1 MILATSRVFVAEP
14 DHRREQRM
22 ALSGEIQSPKPEA
35 IAAHYASGYEAD
47 RLHQGAGQ
55 LERERSRELLG
66 RFLPPPPATV
76 LDVGGGP
83 GGHACWLA
91 AQGYTVHLIDITPLH
106 VELARQASAR
116 QPEAPLAGTAVGD
129 ARALPWG
136 PATADAVVLFG
147 PLYHLTDRAD
157 RLQALREAH
166 RVLRPGGTL
175 LAAAISRFAS
185 ALDGLCRG
193 YLKDRQFAEIVRRDL
208 ADGQHRNP
216 TGRPEYFMD
225 AFFHHPDELR
235 DEFAGAGLT
244 AARVYGVEGPG
255 WLLSDF
261 GAWWDNGEYRDRL
274 LELARALE
282 AEPSLAG
289 TSAHLVAVAT
299 R

>member
-1 MILATSRVFVAEP
+1 
-14 DHRREQRM
+14 M
-22 ALSGEIQSPKPEA
+22 ASARDAHSPAPEA

-47 RLHQGAGQ
+47 RLHRGAGQ
-55 LERERSRELLG
+55 LDRERSRELLG
-66 RFLPPPPATV
+66 RFLPPAPAAV

-91 AQGYTVHLIDITPLH
+91 ARGYQVHLLDLTPLH
-106 VELARQASAR
+106 VALARQASSR
-116 QPEAPLAGTAVGD
+116 QPQAPLASTEVGD

-166 RVLRPGGTL
+166 RVLRPGGAL

-193 YLKDRQFAEIVRRDL
+193 FLKDPQFAEIVRRDL

-225 AFFHHPDELR
+225 TFFHHPDELQG
-235 DEFAGAGLT
+235 EVAEAGFA

-255 WLLSDF
+255 WLVSGFD
-261 GAWWDNGEYRDRL
+261 AWWENGEYRDRL
-274 LELARALE
+274 LQLARALE
-282 AEPSLAG
+282 AEPSLSGA
-289 TSAHLVAVAT
+289 SAHLMAVAT